1 MPLSEADKK
10 VLGRR
15 KAAQKAAQSGKVR
28 PQSVLQQL
36 THPEFDVNLNEKQ
49 GKYVEAR
56 AAGLSE
62 RQAAIKAGA
71 PPRVAGQFGHRW
83 ENQGKVRKALTGQRA
98 INALFLGLTR
108 EDVLTGLMDAVE
120 HAQLLS
126 DPGNEIAG
134 WREIAKICGFYA
146 PEVKKIHLSDGAKTY
161 LSQMESMSDEDLLKL
176 AMEDVIDVDFVEKPE
191 EGEAP

>member
-1 MPLSEADKK
+1 MALSEADKR

-15 KAAQKAAQSGKVR
+15 KAAQKAAQGESTR
-28 PQSVLQQL
+28 PQSVLAQL

-56 AAGLSE
+56 AAGKNP
-62 RQAAIKAGA
+62 RQAAIAAGA
-71 PPRVAGQFGHRW
+71 PMRVATQFANRW
-83 ENQGKVRKALTGQRA
+83 ETQGKVSKALTSQRRL
-98 INALFLGLTR
+98 NALFLGLTR

-120 HAQLLS
+120 HAKLLS

-146 PEVKKIHLSDGAKTY
+146 PEIKKIQLSAGAKTY
-161 LSQMESMSDEDLLKL
+161 LQQMESMSDEDLLKL
-176 AMEDVIDVDFVEKPE
+176 AMEDVIDVDFIEKPDE
-191 EGEAP
+191 EAPE